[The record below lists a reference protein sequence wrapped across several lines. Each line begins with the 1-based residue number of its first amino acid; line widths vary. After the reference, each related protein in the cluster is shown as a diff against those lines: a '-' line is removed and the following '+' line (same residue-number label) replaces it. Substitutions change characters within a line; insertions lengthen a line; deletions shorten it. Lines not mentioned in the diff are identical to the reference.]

1 MSEVR
6 VLYHLVRADFLERV
20 RRYSFLGT
28 LAFAVWLAYL
38 AATGDIVV
46 RLGDWRGR
54 YNSAW
59 LGMMM
64 TLICTSFVSLVGF
77 YVVSNSVRRDEQTRV
92 GRILAATPMSRT
104 SYTLAKAISN
114 FAVLCSMVAVLAV
127 ASVAL
132 QLLRGEDR
140 HLHLW
145 ALLGPFLIVALPL
158 MAVIAAVAI
167 FFETTPIL
175 RGGFG
180 NVAWVFIWAAAF
192 IAGMKLEQYDLYGIG
207 VYVRE
212 LTAVVRSLD
221 PTYKDAF
228 TLNLEVGQPP
238 ALHVFVWDGFSFS
251 TAFLV
256 SRVLWV
262 LGALSLAA
270 LASVWFHRFDPA
282 RERARSSAGPR
293 TEAAV
298 EQSEAPSVSA
308 THLTPLAGSRSGRW
322 FPEMFLGELRLLAA
336 RRQWFVYAISAGLV
350 IAGFAAP
357 LDAARRGV
365 LAAAFMWPALVLSR
379 MGARED
385 LFSTRALVFAG
396 PNALTRQ
403 LLAAWL
409 AGSSALVVL
418 TSGVA
423 IRLAML
429 GDLRSF
435 SALLAGTLFVP
446 ALALALGNLTRTP
459 KAFEAI
465 YTGWWY
471 IGPLNQV
478 PGCDYF
484 GVTTAN
490 ARPLQYAVFTVVL
503 IASAWMVR
511 QARMARA

>member
-1 MSEVR
+1 MSEAR

-46 RLGDWRGR
+46 RLADWRGQ

-92 GRILAATPMSRT
+92 GRILAATPMSRV
-104 SYTLAKAISN
+104 SYTVAKAISN

-127 ASVAL
+127 AAVVL

-158 MAVIAAVAI
+158 MAVIAAVAV

-180 NVAWVFIWAAAF
+180 NVAWVFVWATAF
-192 IAGMKLEQYDLYGIG
+192 VAGMKLERYDLYGVG
-207 VYVRE
+207 VYERA
-212 LTAVVRSLD
+212 LTAVVHSFD
-221 PTYKDAF
+221 PAYKDAF
-228 TLNLEVGQPP
+228 TLSLEVGQPP
-238 ALHVFVWDGFSFS
+238 ATRVFVWNGLSFS

-262 LGALSLAA
+262 LAALALAA

-282 RERARSSAGPR
+282 RERARSSSGPR

-298 EQSEAPSVSA
+298 EKSEAPALSA
-308 THLTPLAGSRSGRW
+308 THLTPLADSGSGWW

-336 RRQWFVYAISAGLV
+336 RRPWFVYAISAGLV
-350 IAGFAAP
+350 VVSFAAP

-365 LAAAFMWPALVLSR
+365 LAAAFMWPTLVLSR

-385 LFSTRALVFAG
+385 LFSTRALVFAA
-396 PNALTRQ
+396 PNALSRQ

-409 AGSSALVVL
+409 AGSSLVVVL
-418 TSGVA
+418 TSGVGF
-423 IRLAML
+423 RLAAR

-435 SALLAGTLFVP
+435 SALLVGTVFVP

-471 IGPLNQV
+471 IGPLNHV

-490 ARPLQYAVFTVVL
+490 ARPLQYALFTVAL
-503 IASAWMVR
+503 ISAAWMVR